1 MDSAPKGRK
10 NSCDVDFAEDDQD
23 CFRSLI
29 EIEICARN
37 CNKQKMKINA
47 PTQPGLIW
55 ENRRTSMVKETR
67 NIHRRVL
74 PNGVTVI
81 TEQMSHI
88 RSVSIGIWLKS
99 GSRDEDTEWNGISHC
114 IEHMVFKGT
123 QNRSAEAIARQV
135 DSIGGNMDAFPAKEC
150 ICFNIKILDEH
161 VPIALDVLSD
171 LVLHPVFDATD
182 IARERGVI
190 LEEIKMDEDSPD
202 YHVHEIFTQSFWKDH
217 ALGKP
222 ILGTRDSVKRFER
235 AVVSQH
241 YGDRF
246 ASENIIVAAA
256 GNLDHKNF
264 VELVSRHFEH
274 MKPVSNGF
282 HSPAPKTFA
291 RINMRNKKSLEQV
304 QICIGVP
311 SHPIAHQKR
320 YASYVLN
327 TLLGGGM
334 SSRLFQNI
342 RERQGLAYAIYSD
355 LNPYRDTGCMGVYAG
370 TSRESATK
378 VVESVTAEFRNLKSA
393 PVPDE
398 ELRRAKD
405 QLKGSL
411 MLSLE
416 SSTARMSNLA
426 RQEMYFDRFYGLD
439 ELIERIEAVT
449 AEDLQ
454 QTADEFFRTDQ
465 IAVTV
470 LGNLNGL
477 KLTRDQL
484 VC

>member
-1 MDSAPKGRK
+1 M
-10 NSCDVDFAEDDQD
+10 
-23 CFRSLI
+23 
-29 EIEICARN
+29 
-37 CNKQKMKINA
+37 
-47 PTQPGLIW
+47 T
-55 ENRRTSMVKETR
+55 
-67 NIHRRVL
+67 
-74 PNGVTVI
+74 
-81 TEQMSHI
+81 
-88 RSVSIGIWLKS
+88 
-99 GSRDEDTEWNGISHC
+99 
-114 IEHMVFKGT
+114 
-123 QNRSAEAIARQV
+123 
-135 DSIGGNMDAFPAKEC
+135 
-150 ICFNIKILDEH
+150 
-161 VPIALDVLSD
+161 
-171 LVLHPVFDATD
+171 PV
-182 IARERGVI
+182 
-190 LEEIKMDEDSPD
+190 
-202 YHVHEIFTQSFWKDH
+202 Q
-217 ALGKP
+217 
-222 ILGTRDSVKRFER
+222 
-235 AVVSQH
+235 
-241 YGDRF
+241 
-246 ASENIIVAAA
+246 
-256 GNLDHKNF
+256 
-264 VELVSRHFEH
+264 
-274 MKPVSNGF
+274 NGF

-311 SHPIAHQKR
+311 CHPIAHNKR

-378 VVESVTAEFRNLKSA
+378 VVESVIAEFRSLKSG

-439 ELIERIEAVT
+439 ELIDRIEEVT

-454 QTADEFFRTDQ
+454 QTATEFFRTNQ

-477 KLTRDQL
+477 KLTREQL